1 MTRDIRIWIK
11 LGALALAA
19 AAAPAM
25 AGESLKRALSEGDP
39 EVDVRYRYE
48 AVEEGG
54 VPRNASAS
62 TVRLRLGY
70 RTDKFHD
77 FFGLVDFEAIRT
89 VGAENYNS
97 TANDKTRYP
106 VVIDPEDEEV
116 NRAYLGYS
124 RNPNRTFKL
133 GRQRITLDNHRFIG
147 NVGWR
152 QNEQT
157 FDAFSYK
164 GKETKRIKTFYA
176 RLNNANRIHG
186 EHHPVPA
193 LADIALTADLF
204 NVSHKCSAGTSVVY
218 AYLLEFD
225 DMPAASHKNLGFRFT
240 GEAEIRSDLD
250 LLYTAEFADQS
261 DYERGAPI
269 NDAEYYLAELGV
281 RVSGVTVILGYEL
294 LGGDGIY
301 GFQTPLATGHKFNGW
316 ADKFLATPAGG
327 LRDLYLSAERKVKGF
342 RLLGVYH
349 DFQSDAGST
358 DYGTEL
364 NLLVVKP
371 LGEVFTFGAK
381 FAKYDADMSAT
392 NTEKFWT
399 WLQLKI

>member
-1 MTRDIRIWIK
+1 
-11 LGALALAA
+11 
-19 AAAPAM
+19 
-25 AGESLKRALSEGDP
+25 
-39 EVDVRYRYE
+39 
-48 AVEEGG
+48 
-54 VPRNASAS
+54 
-62 TVRLRLGY
+62 
-70 RTDKFHD
+70 
-77 FFGLVDFEAIRT
+77 
-89 VGAENYNS
+89 
-97 TANDKTRYP
+97 
-106 VVIDPEDEEV
+106 
-116 NRAYLGYS
+116 
-124 RNPNRTFKL
+124 
-133 GRQRITLDNHRFIG
+133 
-147 NVGWR
+147 
-152 QNEQT
+152 
-157 FDAFSYK
+157 
-164 GKETKRIKTFYA
+164 
-176 RLNNANRIHG
+176 
-186 EHHPVPA
+186 
-193 LADIALTADLF
+193 
-204 NVSHKCSAGTSVVY
+204 
-218 AYLLEFD
+218 LLEFD